1 MFIKIYYFTF
11 FIFWINQIDTT
22 SYRLADEND
31 YTEYLTEVINYVR
44 FQDEKSSM
52 QHLTDGLMV
61 DSDSIPYFIGDLGL
75 HINYINLPKIFD
87 AINDLL
93 ICRYTIVIEIFIKN
107 IGLILQYCDSYYL
120 KNQFYDFTDCLITLN
135 DALESSKTL
144 FENLNNV
151 IQFFSNLNINYVF
164 EEYEKKTNIIDE
176 ISFINNHIQSKRKLD
191 ILEYIDNNANPKVE
205 MAVKDFKN
213 VKSFHNILSSK
224 ISFTSIKNIKYN
236 SFQEDLK
243 NDDAMQHYSI
253 LCLDYVQVCNN
264 LKVFYDEAFK
274 LEYINLG
281 FHNLLHPT
289 TPGLVS
295 PLYDDSSE
303 DLAVNVI
310 NTLFNV
316 DNGQSFINTKIC
328 VNYQIKDL
336 NKILHDKDNPTNFFQ
351 RKQEVAHIFKCRY
364 TELLRHVNIFLTAM
378 QQLCLTEHS
387 KKRYDNLIICV
398 NSFKSTLPSV
408 TTMINR
414 LLAILVLFKKAS
426 IGDYMAKSQSCF
438 KNVVKLAS
446 EYKNILKN
454 LNISLTAE
462 TNATNAKEFL
472 EEFRKSQNGVTEL
485 LSGTRVNHFLK
496 NDCILKKPLLNKFQF
511 IDSYL
516 NIQNYRHSIFSRI
529 SSDLIKICEDFFIT
543 DYDLC
548 FSEFVN

>member
-22 SYRLADEND
+22 SYRLADKND
-31 YTEYLTEVINYVR
+31 YTEYLSEVINYVR

-52 QHLTDGLMV
+52 QHLTDGLMGN
-61 DSDSIPYFIGDLGL
+61 SDSISDFIGD
-75 HINYINLPKIFD
+75 
-87 AINDLL
+87 
-93 ICRYTIVIEIFIKN
+93 
-107 IGLILQYCDSYYL
+107 
-120 KNQFYDFTDCLITLN
+120 
-135 DALESSKTL
+135 
-144 FENLNNV
+144 
-151 IQFFSNLNINYVF
+151 
-164 EEYEKKTNIIDE
+164 
-176 ISFINNHIQSKRKLD
+176 
-191 ILEYIDNNANPKVE
+191 
-205 MAVKDFKN
+205 
-213 VKSFHNILSSK
+213 
-224 ISFTSIKNIKYN
+224 
-236 SFQEDLK
+236 
-243 NDDAMQHYSI
+243 
-253 LCLDYVQVCNN
+253 LDYVQVCNN

-289 TPGLVS
+289 TPELVS

-303 DLAVNVI
+303 YLAVNVI

-364 TELLRHVNIFLTAM
+364 SELLRHVTIFLTAM
-378 QQLCLTEHS
+378 QHLCLTEHS
-387 KKRYDNLIICV
+387 KKRYDNLITYV
-398 NSFKSTLPSV
+398 KSLKSTLPSV

-414 LLAILVLFKKAS
+414 LLAILALLKKAS
-426 IGDYMAKSQSCF
+426 IGDYMVKSQSCF
-438 KNVVKLAS
+438 KNVVKIAS

-472 EEFRKSQNGVTEL
+472 EEFRKGQNGVTRL
-485 LSGTRVNHFLK
+485 LADIRVNLFLT
-496 NDCILKKPLLNKFQF
+496 NYCILDKPLLSKFQLLE
-511 IDSYL
+511 SYQ
-516 NIQNYRHSIFSRI
+516 NIRTYRGSIFSRI
-529 SSDLIKICEDFFIT
+529 NSDLTKICEDFFKT